1 MALSSLICSETISRV
16 SSVLNREVKQFG
28 KKYMFDGNEETS
40 WNSDQGATQWLTVE
54 FPQTVQASQIQIQFQ
69 GGFASRKCILQGT
82 QLYFSFP
89 WDPGG
94 QKGGDLSTV
103 AEFYPEDNNS
113 LQSFPF
119 KAEPL
124 DKLKITFQNSSDFFG
139 RIIVYHLN
147 ILGQK
152 L

>member
-1 MALSSLICSETISRV
+1 MAVSSLICSETISRV

-28 KKYMFDGNEETS
+28 KKHMFDGNEETS
-40 WNSDQGATQWLTVE
+40 WNSDQGATQWLTVG
-54 FPQTVQASQIQIQFQ
+54 FPQMVQASQIQIQFQ
-69 GGFASRKCILQGT
+69 GGFASRKCILQG
-82 QLYFSFP
+82 
-89 WDPGG
+89 G
-94 QKGGDLSTV
+94 QKGGNLSTV

-124 DKLKITFQNSSDFFG
+124 DRLKITFQNSSDFFG
-139 RIIVYHLN
+139 RIIVYHLD